1 MCDPVTLTVLAV
13 SSIALSAAGQIQQGK
28 AAKAQAN
35 FQAQIAEN
43 NSIIAG
49 RAADDA
55 RERGRIAAGERD
67 VKTRQFIGKQRVA
80 LASSGQEVDIG
91 SGLEITSDTAALGK
105 LDSLRIIN
113 NAEREAIGLETQ
125 SANFT
130 ADATAK
136 RAAGKNAKRASELN
150 ALNSLVSGAAT
161 TGFQFASLGGGG
173 SGGNSSGLSFGGRNS
188 SGKFFS

>member
-113 NAEREAIGLETQ
+113 NAEREAIGFETQ
-125 SANFT
+125 AGSFKAEASAR
-130 ADATAK
+130 
-136 RAAGKNAKRASELN
+136 RASGKNAIRASRLG
-150 ALNSLVSGAAT
+150 ALNSLVT
-161 TGFQFASLGGGG
+161 NTVNTGFQFATLI
-173 SGGNSSGLSFGGRNS
+173 
-188 SGKFFS
+188 K